1 MTALQQR
8 EVEFCRESFAKS
20 YRDII
25 SDHLRAHTIGTNV
38 SQDSLL
44 TTDYLN
50 HFNEVVM
57 LLHLLPTAPM
67 EIAADLSGWKPKTY
81 EEHFEA
87 SGFRDRALAIAGYQ
101 NSPDDIRHAFDTA
114 VGNLEREL
122 VILLRDVEAK
132 VGENDIAGLQRLCDQ
147 VVPEILDLIDVAAD
161 VVNHEDALHDSG
173 LDDALPDAFN
183 PKQAAVDALFD

>member
-1 MTALQQR
+1 MTALLQR
-8 EVEFCRESFAKS
+8 ETVFCRQAFTKA
-20 YRDII
+20 YRDTI

-57 LLHLLPTAPM
+57 LLHLLPTAPL
-67 EIAADLSGWKPKTY
+67 EIAADLAEWKPKSY

-87 SGFRDRALAIAGYQ
+87 SGFRDKALAIAGYQ
-101 NSPDDIRHAFDTA
+101 NSPRNIRNAFDTA
-114 VGNLEREL
+114 IADLEREL
-122 VILLRDVEAK
+122 VILLRDVEAR
-132 VGENDIAGLQRLCDQ
+132 VGENDIAGLQRLCNE

-161 VVNHEDALHDSG
+161 VVNAQETGGSARGEELFCAG
-173 LDDALPDAFN
+173 AN
-183 PKQAAVDALFD
+183 PKQAEIDALFD

>member
-20 YRDII
+20 YREII

-57 LLHLLPTAPM
+57 LLHLLPTAPV
-67 EIAADLSGWKPKTY
+67 EIAADLSGWRPKTY
-81 EEHFEA
+81 EEHFES
-87 SGFRDRALAIAGYQ
+87 SGFRDKALAIAAYQ
-101 NSPDDIRHAFDTA
+101 NSPDDIRQAFDTA
-114 VGNLEREL
+114 VANLEREL

-161 VVNHEDALHDSG
+161 VVNHEEAPDDSG
-173 LDDALPDAFN
+173 HDDDMSSGIN
-183 PKQAAVDALFD
+183 PKQAGIDALFD

>member
-8 EVEFCRESFAKS
+8 EDVFCRQAFTKA
-20 YRDII
+20 YRDTM

-57 LLHLLPTAPM
+57 LLHLLPTAPL
-67 EIAADLSGWKPKTY
+67 EIAADLADWKPKSY
-81 EEHFEA
+81 EDHFES
-87 SGFRDRALAIAGYQ
+87 SGFRDKALAIAGYQ
-101 NSPDDIRHAFDTA
+101 NSPRNVRHAFDTA
-114 VGNLEREL
+114 IGDLEREL
-122 VILLRDVEAK
+122 VILLRDVEAR
-132 VGENDIAGLQRLCDQ
+132 VGENDLAGLQRLCNE

-161 VVNHEDALHDSG
+161 VVNAQQSG
-173 LDDALPDAFN
+173 GDLGSEKLFCADTN

>member
-20 YRDII
+20 YREII

-57 LLHLLPTAPM
+57 LLHLLPTAPV
-67 EIAADLSGWKPKTY
+67 EIAADLSGWRPKSY
-81 EEHFEA
+81 EEHFET
-87 SGFRDRALAIAGYQ
+87 SGFRDKALAIAAYQ
-101 NSPDDIRHAFDTA
+101 NSPDDIRQAFDTA
-114 VGNLEREL
+114 VSNLEREL

-132 VGENDIAGLQRLCDQ
+132 VGGKRHRRPAKAVRPGCCPR
-147 VVPEILDLIDVAAD
+147 ILDLIDVAAGRRQPRGS
-161 VVNHEDALHDSG
+161 A
-173 LDDALPDAFN
+173 
-183 PKQAAVDALFD
+183 

>member
-1 MTALQQR
+1 MTAVQQR
-8 EVEFCRESFAKS
+8 EVGFCRETFAKS
-20 YRDII
+20 YREII
-25 SDHLRAHTIGTNV
+25 SDHIRAHTIGSNV

-57 LLHLLPTAPM
+57 LLHLLPTAPL
-67 EIAADLSGWKPKTY
+67 EIAADLAGWKPKTY
-81 EEHFEA
+81 EEHFQT
-87 SGFRDRALAIAGYQ
+87 SGFRDKALAIAGYQ
-101 NSPDDIRHAFDTA
+101 NSPHDIRFAFDTA
-114 VGNLEREL
+114 IGNLEREL

-161 VVNHEDALHDSG
+161 VVNNDEMAADSAR
-173 LDDALPDAFN
+173 DDALPNSIN
-183 PKQAAVDALFD
+183 PKHAAVDALFD